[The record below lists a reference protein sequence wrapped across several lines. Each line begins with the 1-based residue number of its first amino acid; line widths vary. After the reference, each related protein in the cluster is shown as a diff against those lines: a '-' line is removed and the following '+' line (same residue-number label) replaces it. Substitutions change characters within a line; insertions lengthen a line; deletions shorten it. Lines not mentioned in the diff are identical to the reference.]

1 MSIEPEADKLGNK
14 LGKLLKMLS
23 SPRDGEVIAA
33 ARAILRTLEGAG
45 ADIHEL
51 ARRVESGKLSEADM
65 QRIYDAAY
73 ADGRRAAEKDKP
85 TGFNDIE
92 PNWHEMAIN
101 CRDQDNGRL
110 TERERDFV
118 NDMVRWT
125 VHRKPSE
132 KQGKWLHLLYVRLG
146 RRRQ

>member
-1 MSIEPEADKLGNK
+1 MSIDPVADK

-51 ARRVESGKLSEADM
+51 AHRVESGKLSEADM

-73 ADGRRAAEKDKP
+73 ADGQRDAEKDKP
-85 TGFNDIE
+85 AEFHDIE

-101 CRDQDNGRL
+101 CRDQDDGRL
-110 TERERDFV
+110 TPRERDFV
-118 NDMVRWT
+118 NDMLRWT

>member
-1 MSIEPEADKLGNK
+1 MSIDPVADK

-51 ARRVESGKLSEADM
+51 AHRVESGKLSEADM

-73 ADGRRAAEKDKP
+73 ADGQ
-85 TGFNDIE
+85 
-92 PNWHEMAIN
+92 HEMAIN
-101 CRDQDNGRL
+101 CRDQDDGRL
-110 TERERDFV
+110 TPRERDFV
-118 NDMVRWT
+118 NDMLRWT